1 MNGGAVAYLT
11 HSQYGRNGKEV
22 TINNNS
28 SYITGIAGDTE
39 TASSS
44 SSTENTYNTSKGMK
58 ASTTGN
64 IYGVYDLSGGAWEY
78 TAGWDTESSDPI
90 GWLEQYGQSIDG
102 TQYFNVGMESD
113 RTKTAYRNGTNE
125 YDGEKIKEVCRTG
138 DGIKETWI
146 SGSRS
151 WFNDCSSCVGSR
163 APFSVRGGYYNDG
176 DGAGVFC
183 SGYSFG
189 SPVSGISFRAVLARG
204 V

>member
-11 HSQYGRNGKEV
+11 HSQYGRNGKEI

-28 SYITGIAGDTE
+28 SYITGIAGDRV

-44 SSTENTYNTSKGMK
+44 SSTENAYNTSKGML

-78 TAGWDTESSDPI
+78 TAGWDTLSSSSYI
-90 GWLEQYGQSIDG
+90 TSYGKAVDG
-102 TQYFNVGMESD
+102 TVYFSANGESD

-146 SGSRS
+146 SGSDS
-151 WFNDCSSCVGSR
+151 WFNDYSYCVGSGS
-163 APFSVRGGYYNDG
+163 PFSMRGGAYILG
-176 DGAGVFC
+176 GIAGVFC
-183 SGYSFG
+183 SFIDDGG
-189 SPVSGISFRAVLARG
+189 PGSGISFRAVLARG

>member
-11 HSQYGRNGKEV
+11 HSQYGRNGNEI

-28 SYITGIAGDTE
+28 NYITGIAGDTE

-44 SSTENTYNTSKGMK
+44 SSTENAYNTSKGML

-78 TAGWDTESSDPI
+78 TANWDTLSSSSYI
-90 GWLEQYGQSIDG
+90 TRYGKAVDG
-102 TQYFNVGMESD
+102 TVYFSANGESD

-146 SGSRS
+146 SGSDS
-151 WFNDCSSCVGSR
+151 WFNDYSYCVYSNR
-163 APFSVRGGYYNDG
+163 PFSLRGGGYNVEG
-176 DGAGVFC
+176 YAGVFY
-183 SGYSFG
+183 SGYDNGFPYSN
-189 SPVSGISFRAVLARG
+189 VSFRAVLARG

>member
-11 HSQYGRNGKEV
+11 HSQYGRNGKEI

-28 SYITGIAGDTE
+28 SYITGIAGDRV

-44 SSTENTYNTSKGMK
+44 SSTENAYNTSKGML

-78 TAGWDTESSDPI
+78 TAGWDTLSSSSYI
-90 GWLEQYGQSIDG
+90 TSYGKAVDG
-102 TQYFNVGMESD
+102 TVYFSANGESD

-146 SGSRS
+146 SGSDS
-151 WFNDCSSCVGSR
+151 WFNDCSHCVGSNG
-163 APFSVRGGYYNDG
+163 PFSVRGGGYSSG
-176 DGAGVFC
+176 DSAGVFF
-183 SGYSFG
+183 SGYYHGFPYSHF
-189 SPVSGISFRAVLARG
+189 SFRAVLARG

>member
-1 MNGGAVAYLT
+1 MAYLT
-11 HSQYGRNGKEV
+11 HSQYGRNGKEI

-28 SYITGIAGDTE
+28 SYITGIAGDTV

-44 SSTENTYNTSKGMK
+44 SSTENAYNTSDGML

-78 TAGWDTESSDPI
+78 TANWDTLSSGSDI
-90 GWLEQYGQSIDG
+90 TSYGKAVDG
-102 TQYFNVGMESD
+102 TVYFSANGESD

-125 YDGEKIKEVCRTG
+125 YYGEKIKEVCRTG

-146 SGSRS
+146 SGSDS
-151 WFNDCSSCVGSR
+151 WFNDYSYCVHSYT
-163 APFSVRGGYYNDG
+163 PFSMRGGSYDYG
-176 DGAGVFC
+176 DGAGVF
-183 SGYSFG
+183 YSDG
-189 SPVSGISFRAVLARG
+189 SLGGPSRSFSFRAVLARG

>member
-1 MNGGAVAYLT
+1 MAYLT
-11 HSQYGRNGKEV
+11 HSQYGRNGNEI
-22 TINNNS
+22 TINNNRN
-28 SYITGIAGDTE
+28 YITGIAGDTV

-44 SSTENTYNTSKGMK
+44 SSTENTYNTSKGML

-78 TAGWDTESSDPI
+78 TANWDTLTSSSYI
-90 GWLEQYGQSIDG
+90 TSYGKAVDG
-102 TQYFNVGMESD
+102 TVYFSANGESD

-146 SGSRS
+146 SGSDS
-151 WFNDCSSCVGSR
+151 WFNDYSDCVFSFF
-163 APFSVRGGYYNDG
+163 PFSMRGGYCSYGGDAGVFYSSYNDG
-176 DGAGVFC
+176 GP
-183 SGYSFG
+183 G
-189 SPVSGISFRAVLARG
+189 SNVSFRAVLARG

>member
-1 MNGGAVAYLT
+1 MAYLT
-11 HSQYGRNGKEV
+11 HSQYGRNGNEI

-28 SYITGIAGDTE
+28 NYITGIAGDTE

-44 SSTENTYNTSKGMK
+44 SSTENAYNTSDGML

-78 TAGWDTESSDPI
+78 TANWDTLSSSSFI
-90 GWLEQYGQSIDG
+90 TSYGKAVDG
-102 TQYFNVGMESD
+102 TIYFSKNGISE

-146 SGSRS
+146 SGSDS
-151 WFNDCSSCVGSR
+151 WFYDYSYCVHSSF
-163 APFSVRGGYYNDG
+163 PFSMRGGYYYYEDS
-176 DGAGVFC
+176 AGVFSSY
-183 SGYSFG
+183 SGYG
-189 SPVSGISFRAVLARG
+189 SPSSRISFRAVLARE

>member
-11 HSQYGRNGKEV
+11 HSQYGRNGNEI

-28 SYITGIAGDTE
+28 NYITGIAGDTV

-44 SSTENTYNTSKGMK
+44 SSTENTYNTSKGML

-78 TAGWDTESSDPI
+78 TANWDTLTSSSYI
-90 GWLEQYGQSIDG
+90 TSYGKAVDG
-102 TQYFNVGMESD
+102 TVYFSANGESD
-113 RTKTAYRNGTNE
+113 RTKTAYRNGTNQFN
-125 YDGEKIKEVCRTG
+125 GEKIKEVCRTG

-146 SGSRS
+146 SGSDS
-151 WFNDCSSCVGSR
+151 WFNDYSYCVFSYN
-163 APFSVRGGYYNDG
+163 PFSMRGGYCYNEDI
-176 DGAGVFC
+176 AGVFC
-183 SGYSFG
+183 SGDVNRNPLSYL
-189 SPVSGISFRAVLARG
+189 SFRAVLARG

>member
-11 HSQYGRNGKEV
+11 HSQYGRNGKEI

-28 SYITGIAGDTE
+28 SYITGIAGDRV

-44 SSTENTYNTSKGMK
+44 SSTENAYNTSKGML

-78 TAGWDTESSDPI
+78 TAGWDTLSSSSYI
-90 GWLEQYGQSIDG
+90 TSYGKAVDG
-102 TQYFNVGMESD
+102 TVYFSANGESD

-146 SGSRS
+146 SGSDS
-151 WFNDCSSCVGSR
+151 WFNDYSYCVRSGN
-163 APFSVRGGYYNDG
+163 PFSMRGGYCSYG
-176 DGAGVFC
+176 DYAGVFC
-183 SGYSFG
+183 SSHYYGGPS
-189 SPVSGISFRAVLARG
+189 SNVSFRAVLARG